1 MEANQDGP
9 DQSYE
14 ALNICLGR
22 MQCKAQDWEVVEF
35 MDMEKENQIY
45 NNYYFSLN

>member
-14 ALNICLGR
+14 ALNTCLGR
-22 MQCKAQDWEVVEF
+22 MQPEVVEF
-35 MDMEKENQIY
+35 MDTEKENQIY
-45 NNYYFSLN
+45 NYYFSLN